1 MLHNFRKSLQHERE
15 QTLKADRFYIDVL
28 HASFIKRFNTDSEE
42 DMCMQRQD
50 VDVLITVNG
59 TTFKVSEKFRDVDY
73 GDLYIEIY
81 SKYPDTLGWMH
92 TGSPNAILYFTPRSV
107 YWITHSSLKYFC
119 INELFNAIPTQWLA
133 ELYENKK
140 TIQHKKITIKDSIVD
155 LHLIQSHNKDGASW
169 ETIGVSVAFDVL
181 KSFGVKFLKIDV
193 V

>member
-1 MLHNFRKSLQHERE
+1 M
-15 QTLKADRFYIDVL
+15 
-28 HASFIKRFNTDSEE
+28 
-42 DMCMQRQD
+42 
-50 VDVLITVNG
+50 
-59 TTFKVSEKFRDVDY
+59 DY

-107 YWITHSSLKYFC
+107 FWITHSSLKNFC
-119 INELFNAIPTQWLA
+119 INELFNNAIPTQWLA

-155 LHLIQSHNKDGASW
+155 LHLIQSHNKDSASW

-181 KSFGVKFLKIDV
+181 KNFGVKFRKIDV

>member
-1 MLHNFRKSLQHERE
+1 
-15 QTLKADRFYIDVL
+15 
-28 HASFIKRFNTDSEE
+28 
-42 DMCMQRQD
+42 
-50 VDVLITVNG
+50 
-59 TTFKVSEKFRDVDY
+59 
-73 GDLYIEIY
+73 
-81 SKYPDTLGWMH
+81 MH

-107 YWITHSSLKYFC
+107 YWIIHSSLKNFC

-140 TIQHKKITIKDSIVD
+140 TIQHKKITIKDSIFD

-181 KSFGVKFLKIDV
+181 KNFGVKFRKIDV